1 MNSDKKSDSIS
12 YIGKGKNVVSTDTE
26 LHLDLFA
33 DPTKLK
39 PVSKIVKMDKIN
51 EDSDSDDSHIVNK
64 ALNSDSDSVS
74 SKSSS
79 SAKKSSARSRRS
91 KRSSSSS
98 SSSSSSTSSSSTSSS
113 SARKSSKTRSST
125 HKKLD
130 EYVTNFNNIKM
141 SETRPI
147 PPETDGLQS
156 QGQVQQGQGQGQV
169 QQAQVQYVPKYTTER
184 EIRFRKMELLA
195 ILAGIKKKRELSK
208 SYSMSSEI
216 ADMED
221 EVRFHTELEQK
232 QVAVEFSKDGLL
244 KICQFM
250 EVMNGTFDPFG
261 LQLKGW
267 HGQMKSNIENYD
279 GVFGELF
286 EKYKHYVGKVEPE
299 YKLMYMVFGSAASF
313 HYSKQVVE
321 QYGLEKLVDKNPE
334 LLQKIQANI
343 ASTLEKNIG
352 KKDEPKAGQQMPKMT
367 QQQMYQQMMK
377 EKQELEAKL
386 QAQDAVLKQQQQHM
400 AQQVQPQVQ
409 TSIQTQP
416 SMSPHLSKMMEI
428 QQTQS
433 QNPLHNTEMKK
444 PSGLND
450 LLARVKATNGGSGIS
465 IPLVDT
471 PTSVSSRIKVVSTV
485 DSDSIEDT
493 DTVQSVS
500 KMRFGR
506 RQRVQVSNN

>member
-12 YIGKGKNVVSTDTE
+12 FMGKGKNVVSTDTE

-51 EDSDSDDSHIVNK
+51 EDSDSDDSHIVSK
-64 ALNSDSDSVS
+64 AIHSDSDSVS

-79 SAKKSSARSRRS
+79 SRSRKSSVSRKSRHSSSSSSSS
-91 KRSSSSS
+91 KTSSSSS
-98 SSSSSSTSSSSTSSS
+98 SSSS
-113 SARKSSKTRSST
+113 RRSSKTKSAT

-130 EYVTNFNNIKM
+130 DYVSNFNNIRV
-141 SETRPI
+141 SEGRPI
-147 PPETDGLQS
+147 PPETINATEA
-156 QGQVQQGQGQGQV
+156 QGQNQGQQNQV
-169 QQAQVQYVPKYTTER
+169 QQAQYVPKYTTER

-232 QVAVEFSKDGLL
+232 EVAVEFSKDGLL

-267 HGQMKSNIENYD
+267 HGQMKANIENYN

-286 EKYKHYVGKVEPE
+286 DKYKHLVGKVEPE

-321 QYGLEKLVDKNPE
+321 QYGLEKLVEKNPE

-352 KKDEPKAGQQMPKMT
+352 KKEEPKPAQQMPKMT

-386 QAQDAVLKQQQQHM
+386 QAQDTMLKQQQQHM
-400 AQQVQPQVQ
+400 AQQVQPQQNQVQ
-409 TSIQTQP
+409 HTSNTLN
-416 SMSPHLSKMMEI
+416 PHLSKMMEI
-428 QQTQS
+428 QQSQA
-433 QNPLHNTEMKK
+433 QNPLHSGSGVEMKK

-450 LLARVKATNGGSGIS
+450 LLARVKASNGGSGIS

-471 PTSVSSRIKVVSTV
+471 PTSVSSRIKVVNTI

>member
-1 MNSDKKSDSIS
+1 
-12 YIGKGKNVVSTDTE
+12 
-26 LHLDLFA
+26 
-33 DPTKLK
+33 
-39 PVSKIVKMDKIN
+39 
-51 EDSDSDDSHIVNK
+51 
-64 ALNSDSDSVS
+64 
-74 SKSSS
+74 
-79 SAKKSSARSRRS
+79 
-91 KRSSSSS
+91 
-98 SSSSSSTSSSSTSSS
+98 
-113 SARKSSKTRSST
+113 
-125 HKKLD
+125 
-130 EYVTNFNNIKM
+130 M
-141 SETRPI
+141 SESRPM
-147 PPETDGLQS
+147 PPLTENATQNQS
-156 QGQVQQGQGQGQV
+156 QTQGQGQV
-169 QQAQVQYVPKYTTER
+169 QQAQYVPKYTTER

-232 QVAVEFSKDGLL
+232 QVAVDFSKDGLL

-267 HGQMKSNIENYD
+267 HGQMKSNIDNYD

-352 KKDEPKAGQQMPKMT
+352 KKEEPKPAQQIPKMS

-386 QAQDAVLKQQQQHM
+386 QAQDTMLKQQQQHM
-400 AQQVQPQVQ
+400 AQQVQPQLQ
-409 TSIQTQP
+409 SST
-416 SMSPHLSKMMEI
+416 MSPHLSKMMEI
-428 QQTQS
+428 QHS
-433 QNPLHNTEMKK
+433 QNKNPLHASSTVEMKK

-450 LLARVKATNGGSGIS
+450 LLARVKASNGGSAIS

-471 PTSVSSRIKVVSTV
+471 PTSASSRIKVVNTI
-485 DSDSIEDT
+485 DSDSIEDS

>member
-1 MNSDKKSDSIS
+1 
-12 YIGKGKNVVSTDTE
+12 
-26 LHLDLFA
+26 
-33 DPTKLK
+33 
-39 PVSKIVKMDKIN
+39 
-51 EDSDSDDSHIVNK
+51 
-64 ALNSDSDSVS
+64 
-74 SKSSS
+74 
-79 SAKKSSARSRRS
+79 
-91 KRSSSSS
+91 
-98 SSSSSSTSSSSTSSS
+98 
-113 SARKSSKTRSST
+113 
-125 HKKLD
+125 
-130 EYVTNFNNIKM
+130 M
-141 SETRPI
+141 SEGFRPL
-147 PPETDGLQS
+147 PPETTN
-156 QGQVQQGQGQGQV
+156 VTETQQGQQQPQQGQQL
-169 QQAQVQYVPKYTTER
+169 QQAQYVPKYTTER

-267 HGQMKSNIENYD
+267 HGQMKSNIDNYD

-352 KKDEPKAGQQMPKMT
+352 KKEEPKAAQQMPKMS
-367 QQQMYQQMMK
+367 QQQMYQQMLK

-386 QAQDAVLKQQQQHM
+386 QAQDAVLKQQQQ
-400 AQQVQPQVQ
+400 QLNPNQINP
-409 TSIQTQP
+409 P
-416 SMSPHLSKMMEI
+416 MSPHLSKMMEI
-428 QQTQS
+428 QQS
-433 QNPLHNTEMKK
+433 QNKNPLHTGSTMEMKK

-450 LLARVKATNGGSGIS
+450 LLARVKASNGGSGIS

-471 PTSVSSRIKVVSTV
+471 PTSVSSRIKVVNTV

-506 RQRVQVSNN
+506 RQRAQVSNN

>member
-12 YIGKGKNVVSTDTE
+12 YMGKGKNVVSTDTE

-51 EDSDSDDSHIVNK
+51 ENSDSDDSHIINK

-79 SAKKSSARSRRS
+79 STSKSRRSSVSRRS
-91 KRSSSSS
+91 KRSTSSSAD
-98 SSSSSSTSSSSTSSS
+98 SSSSSTSSST
-113 SARKSSKTRSST
+113 RRSSKTRSST

-130 EYVTNFNNIKM
+130 DYVTNFNNIKM
-141 SETRPI
+141 SESRPI
-147 PPETDGLQS
+147 PPVTETVPGGVS
-156 QGQVQQGQGQGQV
+156 QVQD
-169 QQAQVQYVPKYTTER
+169 QQAQYIPKYTTER

-216 ADMED
+216 VDMED

-232 QVAVEFSKDGLL
+232 HVAVEFSKDGLL

-267 HGQMKSNIENYD
+267 HGQMKSNIDNYD

-352 KKDEPKAGQQMPKMT
+352 KKEEPKVAQQMPKMS

-377 EKQELEAKL
+377 EKQDLEAKL
-386 QAQDAVLKQQQQHM
+386 QAQDTMLKQQQQHM
-400 AQQVQPQVQ
+400 AQQVQPSGN
-409 TSIQTQP
+409 T
-416 SMSPHLSKMMEI
+416 MSPHLSKMMEI
-428 QQTQS
+428 QQS
-433 QNPLHNTEMKK
+433 QNKNPLHSSSTMEMKK

-450 LLARVKATNGGSGIS
+450 LLARVKASNGGSGIS

-471 PTSVSSRIKVVSTV
+471 PTSASSRIKVVNTI
-485 DSDSIEDT
+485 DSDSIENT
-493 DTVQSVS
+493 DTAQSVS

>member
-79 SAKKSSARSRRS
+79 SGKSRRSSKSSVSRRS

-98 SSSSSSTSSSSTSSS
+98 SSSTSSSSSS
-113 SARKSSKTRSST
+113 SARRSSKTRSST

-130 EYVTNFNNIKM
+130 DYVSNFNNIKM
-141 SETRPI
+141 SESRQVPVT
-147 PPETDGLQS
+147 ET
-156 QGQVQQGQGQGQV
+156 QGQQNQGQQDQV
-169 QQAQVQYVPKYTTER
+169 QQAQYVPKYTTER

-195 ILAGIKKKRELSK
+195 ILAGIKKRRELSK

-267 HGQMKSNIENYD
+267 HGQMKANIDNYD

-313 HYSKQVVE
+313 HYSKQFVE

-352 KKDEPKAGQQMPKMT
+352 KKEEPKATQQMPKMT
-367 QQQMYQQMMK
+367 QQQMYQQMVK

-386 QAQDAVLKQQQQHM
+386 QAQDTMLKQQQQHM
-400 AQQVQPQVQ
+400 AQQVQPQQ
-409 TSIQTQP
+409 APLNSNTI
-416 SMSPHLSKMMEI
+416 SPHLSKMMEI
-428 QQTQS
+428 QQSQA
-433 QNPLHNTEMKK
+433 QNPLHSGSGVEMKK

-450 LLARVKATNGGSGIS
+450 LLARVKASNGNSGIS

-471 PTSVSSRIKVVSTV
+471 PTSASSRIKVVNTV

>member
-1 MNSDKKSDSIS
+1 
-12 YIGKGKNVVSTDTE
+12 
-26 LHLDLFA
+26 
-33 DPTKLK
+33 
-39 PVSKIVKMDKIN
+39 
-51 EDSDSDDSHIVNK
+51 
-64 ALNSDSDSVS
+64 
-74 SKSSS
+74 
-79 SAKKSSARSRRS
+79 
-91 KRSSSSS
+91 
-98 SSSSSSTSSSSTSSS
+98 
-113 SARKSSKTRSST
+113 
-125 HKKLD
+125 
-130 EYVTNFNNIKM
+130 M
-141 SETRPI
+141 SESKPI
-147 PPETDGLQS
+147 SMPMPPVTETVPG
-156 QGQVQQGQGQGQV
+156 GVNQVNN
-169 QQAQVQYVPKYTTER
+169 QQAQYIPKYTTER

-216 ADMED
+216 SDMED

-232 QVAVEFSKDGLL
+232 NVAVDFSKDGLL

-267 HGQMKSNIENYD
+267 HGQMKSNIDNYD

-299 YKLMYMVFGSAASF
+299 YKLMYMIFGSAASF

-352 KKDEPKAGQQMPKMT
+352 KKEEPKAGQQMPKMS

-386 QAQDAVLKQQQQHM
+386 QAQDTMLKQQQQHM
-400 AQQVQPQVQ
+400 AQQVQPQ
-409 TSIQTQP
+409 TQL
-416 SMSPHLSKMMEI
+416 SGNTMSPHLSKMMEI
-428 QQTQS
+428 QQS
-433 QNPLHNTEMKK
+433 QNKNTLHTSTIEMKK

-450 LLARVKATNGGSGIS
+450 LLARVKASNSGSGIS

-471 PTSVSSRIKVVSTV
+471 PTSVSSRIKVVNTI

-493 DTVQSVS
+493 DTAQSVS